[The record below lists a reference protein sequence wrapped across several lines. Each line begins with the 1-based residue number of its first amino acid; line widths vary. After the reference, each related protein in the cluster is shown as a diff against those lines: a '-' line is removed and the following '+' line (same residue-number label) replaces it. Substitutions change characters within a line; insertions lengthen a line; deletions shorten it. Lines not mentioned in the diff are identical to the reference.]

1 MPARTPMRVS
11 TRIAP
16 RTCKSPV
23 ARHGACF
30 PARALAV
37 VVADLVA
44 AQDDEQERGS
54 EAAAP
59 RPERAPDQL
68 RRRLPLAEGEAGAAN
83 LPLART
89 RSRERRAPETC
100 SCVNAGTALAS
111 LPRRL
116 RIARRHPPPGG
127 RCGMVARTPAVTTR
141 SARRILASRTVV
153 TAASAAGAAAGGPC
167 S

>member
-23 ARHGACF
+23 ARHGACL

-54 EAAAP
+54 ETAAP

-68 RRRLPLAEGEAGAAN
+68 RRRLPLAKAKRAPPTCLWRG
-83 LPLART
+83 P
-89 RSRERRAPETC
+89 RSRERLAPETC

-116 RIARRHPPPGG
+116 RIALRH
-127 RCGMVARTPAVTTR
+127 
-141 SARRILASRTVV
+141 
-153 TAASAAGAAAGGPC
+153 
-167 S
+167 

>member
-1 MPARTPMRVS
+1 MPAGTPMRVS

-44 AQDDEQERGS
+44 GQDDEQERGS
-54 EAAAP
+54 ETAAP

-68 RRRLPLAEGEAGAAN
+68 RRRLPLAKAK
-83 LPLART
+83 
-89 RSRERRAPETC
+89 RAPPIC
-100 SCVNAGTALAS
+100 LWRGPGVAS
-111 LPRRL
+111 GWRR
-116 RIARRHPPPGG
+116 RPAFASTPARRSHRYLVPFLAGSLSG
-127 RCGMVARTPAVTTR
+127 RGEKDEAEAEVSTR
-141 SARRILASRTVV
+141 
-153 TAASAAGAAAGGPC
+153 
-167 S
+167 